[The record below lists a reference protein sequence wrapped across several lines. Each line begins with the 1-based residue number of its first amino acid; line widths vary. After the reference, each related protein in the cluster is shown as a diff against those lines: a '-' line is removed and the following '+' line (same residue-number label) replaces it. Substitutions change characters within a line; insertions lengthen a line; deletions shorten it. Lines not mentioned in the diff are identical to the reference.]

1 MNKIALRIGINRQ
14 WNHLYYQGV
23 THLDPRLSHGTIQ
36 IPGAKCDKYLFKII
50 SGLVKFKKI
59 EIHKTREILEI
70 YICKD
75 RFVSTPIFQ
84 TSYSTSQPKD
94 INGLTSNL
102 SISDSVRKTN
112 TNLTLH
118 RVLFNIFKT
127 RIQFYNLYTLPIHD
141 VELLVK
147 YILRDYKNKARLN
160 TFKKLLTLGI
170 IKGIKIKIQGRYK
183 KSTRTQN
190 EVYQFGQIP
199 NTPTTNLQ
207 VKLFYTSHVLL
218 QTLGTSSLHIYIVYP
233 KS

>member
-23 THLDPRLSHGTIQ
+23 TNLDSKLNHGTIQ
-36 IPGAKCDKYLFKII
+36 LPGAKSDKYLFKII

-75 RFVSTPIFQ
+75 RFVSTPIFK
-84 TSYSTSQPKD
+84 TAYSQE

-102 SISDSVRKTN
+102 IRKTN

-127 RIQFYNLYTLPIHD
+127 RIQIYNLYTLPIHD

-218 QTLGTSSLHIYIVYP
+218 QTLGTSSLHIYIVYS
-233 KS
+233 K

>member
-23 THLDPRLSHGTIQ
+23 THLDPRLGHGIIQ
-36 IPGAKCDKYLFKII
+36 TPSAKRDKYLLKII

-59 EIHKTREILEI
+59 EIHKTREIIEI

-75 RFVSTPIFQ
+75 RFVSSPLFQ
-84 TSYSTSQPKD
+84 TSYSPKS

-102 SISDSVRKTN
+102 PVRLGLKTN

-127 RIQFYNLYTLPIHD
+127 RIQIYNLYTFPIHD
-141 VELLVK
+141 AELLVK

-207 VKLFYTSHVLL
+207 IKLFYTAHVLL
-218 QTLGTSSLHIYIVYP
+218 QTLGTSSLHIYIVYQ